1 VRRGLIGAAQAPG
14 EIVRRRRES
23 GAVRGPLNFTVRR
36 QPCGIGG

>member
-14 EIVRRRRES
+14 EIVRLRRES
-23 GAVRGPLNFTVRR
+23 GAVCRPLNFTVRR